1 MNDKIKE
8 YKEKIN
14 WDVWKDV
21 TPLKKDGKWI
31 LKLSLKKQVIM
42 SKQNDMEKLAKDIW
56 KVIFRYF
63 KNKSDKSDVS
73 IIAAVLLKT
82 SIELYTIALKENSDI
97 ERLITEEAVPSI
109 PKLRDSMERMVK
121 PTMH

>member
-1 MNDKIKE
+1 
-8 YKEKIN
+8 
-14 WDVWKDV
+14 
-21 TPLKKDGKWI
+21 
-31 LKLSLKKQVIM
+31 M
-42 SKQNDMEKLAKDIW
+42 SEQNDMEKLAKDIW
-56 KVIFRYF
+56 AVIFRYF
-63 KNKSDKSDVS
+63 KNKSSKNDVS

-121 PTMH
+121 PTLH

>member
-1 MNDKIKE
+1 MA
-8 YKEKIN
+8 EK
-14 WDVWKDV
+14 D
-21 TPLKKDGKWI
+21 
-31 LKLSLKKQVIM
+31 
-42 SKQNDMEKLAKDIW
+42 DMEKFVKDIW
-56 KVIFRYF
+56 EVIFRNF
-63 KNKSDKSDVS
+63 KNEGNKNEVLIPAS
-73 IIAAVLLKT
+73 VLLKT